1 MKKDTFLLVL
11 IWLVFCFVI
20 IETYLSQKKVF
31 DVLKMIKMFCQL
43 IDFIVINVKT
53 YIFINTNFIF
63 EEEWF
68 ETASSLW
75 NINNPPC
82 PPCLDLPF
90 FSFSARPAI
99 PCQPCPAMLNAIGPN
114 DQGWKQQRTG
124 WALTTIALMGWSGQE
139 AGHGRAWCK
148 GLRRVQNNQ
157 VLTTFC
163 PNLIRPV
170 LSMVVKSSLDP

>member
-1 MKKDTFLLVL
+1 MKKDKFLLVL
-11 IWLVFCFVI
+11 IWLVFFVI

-31 DVLKMIKMFCQL
+31 DVLKMIKMICQL
-43 IDFIVINVKT
+43 IDFIVTNVKIH
-53 YIFINTNFIF
+53 IFINTNFIF

-68 ETASSLW
+68 ELASSLW

-90 FSFSARPAI
+90 FPSLPDLPF
-99 PCQPCPAMLNAIGPN
+99 PAMLNAIGPN

-139 AGHGRAWCK
+139 AGQGRAWRK

-170 LSMVVKSSLDP
+170 LSMGVKSSLDP